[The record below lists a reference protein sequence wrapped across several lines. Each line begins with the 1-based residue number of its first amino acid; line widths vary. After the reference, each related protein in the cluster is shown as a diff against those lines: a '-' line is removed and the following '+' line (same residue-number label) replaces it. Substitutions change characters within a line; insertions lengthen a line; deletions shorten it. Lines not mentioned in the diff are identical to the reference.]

1 MKIYVDAMG
10 GDLAPEAPVKG
21 TLMAL
26 RQFPHLTIILAGKLD
41 EVKPFLGDY
50 DDVKDRLI
58 LEEEPEVITNHE
70 SPVMGVRKKVN
81 SATVQ
86 GMLKVRSGE
95 ADGFVSAGSTGA
107 TLAGGMF
114 RLGRIPGIERPALA
128 PLMPNGKGHFL
139 LIDCGANVDC
149 KPEYLVQFGIMGD
162 AYMRGV
168 MGMENPRIGLVNI
181 GAEAEK
187 GNALVKETY
196 PLMEKA
202 PYNFVGNVEAR
213 DVPLDQADVC
223 VTDGFGGNL
232 ILKYTEGLA
241 SALMGLIKKE
251 LMADTRGNK
260 AVRFPAAHLQHAL
273 HRGAVHLFAH
283 AHDRAFMIGDHL
295 RLLLQGQPVL
305 HVTGVSEEWLDFLQP
320 AGQDDL
326 QLRIFAQCV
335 QGSLHRSLRRQVPAH
350 RVHINLQTDR
360 SSVSESLHIP
370 VKAAR
375 RISTLS
381 RNTSPFRLSC
391 RSRRRFPRSGSL
403 PGRRAYSGRK
413 R

>member
-21 TLMAL
+21 TIAAL
-26 RQFPHLTIILAGKLD
+26 RKFPELEVILAGRLD
-41 EVKPFLGDY
+41 EVKPFLTDC
-50 DDVKDRLI
+50 DDVKDRLV
-58 LEEEPEVITNHE
+58 LEEAPEVITNHE

-128 PLMPNGKGHFL
+128 PLIPNGKGHFL

-162 AYMRGV
+162 AYMKGV
-168 MGMENPRIGLVNI
+168 MGLKEPRVGLVHI

-187 GNALVKETY
+187 GTALVKETY

-202 PYNFVGNVEAR
+202 PYHFIGNVEAR
-213 DVPLDQADVC
+213 DIPLDQADVV

-241 SALMGLIKKE
+241 TALMGMIKKE
-251 LMADTRGNK
+251 MMADFRGK
-260 AVRFPAAHLQHAL
+260 LGGLIAKPAFRRVKKLLNSDEIGGAPLLGVQ
-273 HRGAVHLFAH
+273 GAVVKAH
-283 AHDRAFMIGDHL
+283 GSSNDYAFCSAIG
-295 RLLLQGQPVL
+295 
-305 HVTGVSEEWLDFLQP
+305 
-320 AGQDDL
+320 
-326 QLRIFAQCV
+326 QCV
-335 QGSLHRSLRRQVPAH
+335 KMIEGRVVQTIADQV
-350 RVHINLQTDR
+350 
-360 SSVSESLHIP
+360 
-370 VKAAR
+370 
-375 RISTLS
+375 
-381 RNTSPFRLSC
+381 
-391 RSRRRFPRSGSL
+391 SG
-403 PGRRAYSGRK
+403 GRRPASTG
-413 R
+413 

>member
-21 TLMAL
+21 TLAAL
-26 RQFPHLTIILAGKLD
+26 RKFPELEIILAGKLD
-41 EVKPFLGDY
+41 EVHPYLTDWE
-50 DDVKDRLI
+50 DVKDRLT
-58 LEEEPEVITNHE
+58 LEEAPEVITNHE

-86 GMLKVRSGE
+86 GMLKVRNGE

-128 PLMPNGKGHFL
+128 PLIPNGRGYFL

-162 AYMRGV
+162 AYMKGV
-168 MGMENPRIGLVNI
+168 MGMKTPRVGLVNI

-202 PYNFVGNVEAR
+202 PYNFIGNVEAR
-213 DVPLDQADVC
+213 DIPLDQADVV

-241 SALMGLIKKE
+241 TALLGIIKNELTADARGKIGGLIAKPAFRRVKKVLSSDE
-251 LMADTRGNK
+251 VGGAPLLGVQGAVVKAHGSSNDYAFCSAIGQCVKMIRGNVVK
-260 AVRFPAAHLQHAL
+260 
-273 HRGAVHLFAH
+273 
-283 AHDRAFMIGDHL
+283 IIEE
-295 RLLLQGQPVL
+295 
-305 HVTGVSEEWLDFLQP
+305 GV
-320 AGQDDL
+320 
-326 QLRIFAQCV
+326 
-335 QGSLHRSLRRQVPAH
+335 
-350 RVHINLQTDR
+350 
-360 SSVSESLHIP
+360 
-370 VKAAR
+370 AR
-375 RISTLS
+375 MD
-381 RNTSPFRLSC
+381 N
-391 RSRRRFPRSGSL
+391 G
-403 PGRRAYSGRK
+403 K
-413 R
+413 E